1 MGDRKKK
8 EGVGGGV
15 QREGGME
22 VQRRGEREVG
32 EGGGDDQS

>member
-22 VQRRGEREVG
+22 VQRRGEEKWG
-32 EGGGDDQS
+32 EGGDDQS